1 MKKLV
6 SLVLALAMLLSM
18 TAALADTVGGMEDGW
33 WKDIEIAPSETFHLD
48 EPLTITALGI
58 HFNQYPTEFDGCY
71 YLPTVEKY
79 TNVHLQVDWRPDSDW
94 NTQIATALAGG
105 VDNLPYLIRPGSYGV
120 AALANEGAIVPLDDY
135 LDLIPNIVAAVGED
149 RFADWK
155 AADGHFYTIP
165 TIVNVPGSQSTAVRK
180 DWLDKLEMDVP
191 TTWEEW
197 KAYWYGVRDNDMN
210 GNGDT
215 TDEIPIVLEMGQNG
229 ERSLHALLNAFGIK
243 ASSDAQFCVLDDG
256 TYTMVYEHPRY
267 REFITEMQKLY
278 ADKIIDQEFATR
290 YQAEMYNTMSGNLA
304 GTVFTWAEQCAVHS
318 ETLIANGVEDA
329 LYLTCAPIT
338 GPYGDQWIQ
347 KRQGVTGN
355 WCITEKAAQ
364 DGKVEDILKFWNW
377 MFSDEGVMLY
387 NYGIEGYTYTM
398 VDGKAVIKPEIT
410 ASGFNDYRTLG
421 MEFEPVGGNWQN
433 DAFMQCV
440 FSGKTVDELTI
451 PRKSFYDGLNEHGV
465 NDGKYYAMPPTLETE
480 AYVEYRA
487 ELISSGVCALRDQCV
502 AGQLSVDD
510 FFTKYEELKGR
521 GLQDILDEGAEA
533 YALIVGVDRKSVV

>member
-6 SLVLALAMLLSM
+6 SLALALVMLLSLTSAM
-18 TAALADTVGGMEDGW
+18 ADTVGGMADGW

-94 NTQIATALAGG
+94 NTQVATALAGG
-105 VDNLPYLIRPGSYGV
+105 IDNLPYLIRPGTYGV

-135 LDLIPNIVAAVGED
+135 LDLIPNIVAAVGEE

-180 DWLDKLEMDVP
+180 DWLDKLNMDVP
-191 TTWEEW
+191 TTWEQW

-267 REFITEMQKLY
+267 REFITEMQQLY

-290 YQAEMYNTMSGNLA
+290 YQADMYNTMSGNLA

-318 ETLIANGVEDA
+318 ETLIANGVEDG

-347 KRQGVTGN
+347 KRQGITGN
-355 WCITEKAAQ
+355 WCITAKAEA

-398 VDGKAVIKPEIT
+398 VDGKAVINPEIT
-410 ASGFNDYRTLG
+410 AAGFNDYRTLG

-487 ELISSGVCALRDQCV
+487 ELITSGVCALRDQCV

-510 FFTKYEELKGR
+510 FFAKYEELKGR

-533 YALIVGVDRKSVV
+533 YALIVGE

>member
-6 SLVLALAMLLSM
+6 SLALALVMLLSLTSAM
-18 TAALADTVGGMEDGW
+18 ADTVGGMADGW

-105 VDNLPYLIRPGSYGV
+105 VDNLPYLIRPGTYGV
-120 AALANEGAIVPLDDY
+120 AALANEGAIVALDDY
-135 LDLIPNIVAAVGED
+135 LDLIPNIVAAVGEE

-180 DWLDKLEMDVP
+180 DWLDKLNMDVP
-191 TTWEEW
+191 TTWEQW

-267 REFITEMQKLY
+267 REFITEMQQLY

-290 YQAEMYNTMSGNLA
+290 YQADMYNTMSGNLA

-318 ETLIANGVEDA
+318 ETLIANGVEDG

-347 KRQGVTGN
+347 KRQGITGN
-355 WCITEKAAQ
+355 WCITAKAEA

-398 VDGKAVIKPEIT
+398 VDGKAVINPEIT
-410 ASGFNDYRTLG
+410 AAGFNDYRTLG
-421 MEFEPVGGNWQN
+421 LEFEPVGGNWQN

-440 FSGKTVDELTI
+440 FSGKTVDELTV

-487 ELISSGVCALRDQCV
+487 ELITSGVCALRDQCV

-510 FFTKYEELKGR
+510 FFAKYEELKGR
-521 GLQDILDEGAEA
+521 GLQDIIDQGTEA
-533 YALIVGVDRKSVV
+533 YALIVGE